1 MPVYHCC
8 VPGCTSSSRKQKN
21 FIKYPH
27 LQDVKFVSLPPKIQA
42 SKRNQWIR
50 LIRRE
55 RTWVPNKYTRICS
68 LHFERDSQ
76 SPTLF
81 PYNNFK
87 ESTNKRETGNSLR
100 CTIADNIVQFED
112 QETQSEDQV
121 ERNEDCIPDHKFEED
136 DVPYVVGEVHLA
148 EQVKDP
154 CTDYGLKGHKH
165 NHAQAHSDHIYL
177 VTGGSIGDVKD
188 AGVQT
193 ALTMQ
198 EISNL
203 EKQKKA
209 LEDKQANKSA
219 LLREAFVENVI
230 KNDENVR
237 QYTGFASLSLLLGIF
252 NILVSKSS
260 SLKYWSGP
268 NSAKEKIYQKK
279 QHYGKPGPARKLSLF
294 HEYIL
299 TLVRLRLG
307 MFEFCIGDIFGVSK
321 SRVSQ
326 IFITW
331 ITFMSTILGNL
342 IKWPSRNQV
351 KKYMPHSFRRH
362 YPKTRA
368 IIDCTEFFFEH
379 SRSPNSQ
386 AATYS
391 TYKSRNTGKCLIAIS
406 PRGTI
411 TFVSKLYGGNVSD
424 RYITQDSGFVDFVEE
439 GDDIMAD
446 RGFTIRDLLT
456 DKRATLNIPPF
467 TRKCSWGKNKRLN
480 VSEIKQTRKIA
491 KLRIHVERA
500 IQRLKLFKLLGNTI
514 PWSLKPVMN
523 QMVKVSAFICNLM
536 PPLVRR

>member
-1 MPVYHCC
+1 MYEI
-8 VPGCTSSSRKQKN
+8 
-21 FIKYPH
+21 F
-27 LQDVKFVSLPPKIQA
+27 
-42 SKRNQWIR
+42 
-50 LIRRE
+50 
-55 RTWVPNKYTRICS
+55 RI
-68 LHFERDSQ
+68 LLN
-76 SPTLF
+76 LF
-81 PYNNFK
+81 
-87 ESTNKRETGNSLR
+87 S
-100 CTIADNIVQFED
+100 
-112 QETQSEDQV
+112 
-121 ERNEDCIPDHKFEED
+121 
-136 DVPYVVGEVHLA
+136 
-148 EQVKDP
+148 DP

-165 NHAQAHSDHIYL
+165 NHAPAHSDHIYL

-279 QHYGKPGPARKLSLF
+279 QHYGKPGPA
-294 HEYIL
+294 
-299 TLVRLRLG
+299 
-307 MFEFCIGDIFGVSK
+307 
-321 SRVSQ
+321 
-326 IFITW
+326 
-331 ITFMSTILGNL
+331 
-342 IKWPSRNQV
+342 
-351 KKYMPHSFRRH
+351 
-362 YPKTRA
+362 
-368 IIDCTEFFFEH
+368 
-379 SRSPNSQ
+379 
-386 AATYS
+386 
-391 TYKSRNTGKCLIAIS
+391 
-406 PRGTI
+406 
-411 TFVSKLYGGNVSD
+411 
-424 RYITQDSGFVDFVEE
+424 
-439 GDDIMAD
+439 
-446 RGFTIRDLLT
+446 
-456 DKRATLNIPPF
+456 TLNIPPF